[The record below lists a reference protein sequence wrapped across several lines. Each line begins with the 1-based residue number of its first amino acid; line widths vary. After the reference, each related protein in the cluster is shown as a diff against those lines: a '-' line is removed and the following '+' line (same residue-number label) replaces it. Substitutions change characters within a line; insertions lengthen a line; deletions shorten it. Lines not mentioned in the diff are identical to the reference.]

1 MRIQSFSWR
10 ALLALLFLAPLAGPA
25 AATSYVMVSDEALVD
40 GAPLAVV
47 ARVTSVDRSVV
58 VTDRRGDL
66 LVTEYTLDVEEA
78 LKGDAPRGPLK
89 VRVPG
94 GKLPGGIGF
103 KIFGAPRFQ
112 QGQRALLFLEPDGR
126 GGFRPAHFLLGA
138 FHEVP
143 AGEHSVAYRRLED
156 ASEVR
161 ISSGG
166 VESAPGR
173 DRLRDFDSFVRW
185 VAARA
190 AGGRPE
196 VDYMLTDP
204 EGRLRQIAGKYTL
217 FEDSDGS
224 NLRWFEFDDHVEHVE
239 WKANQAGQQGVPGG
253 GFAELQAALQ
263 VWNNDPS
270 TPIDYHYGGKTT
282 TTNSIGSISLPNEFD
297 GINAIVFNDPKGV
310 LPSFSCST
318 GGVLAAGGP
327 WYGFDTELFRGI
339 PYYPILGA
347 DIVTNSGI
355 ACFFTGSDTPAKAAQ
370 ELFAHELGHT
380 LGLGH
385 SCGDDGPDPNCN
397 DALFDDALMRAFIHD
412 DGRGARINND
422 DRAAI
427 KELYS
432 QIPAAPASLTATPVS
447 TTEIRLDWTDTAN
460 GETGFSIESKILGG
474 TFAEVATAPANSTS
488 FVVTGLLPATGYVF
502 RIAALNE
509 NGASAFSN
517 EATAATL
524 AAIAPCVADAQS
536 LCLQGNRFKV
546 SVQWK
551 TGAGQTGVGTKVPV
565 TSADSGLIWFFDED
579 NWEMLVKVLD
589 GCTLNQNFWV
599 FFAATTDVQYTLTVV
614 DTQTG
619 RVKVY
624 FNPAGTPSPAVT
636 DTGAFSCQTGS

>member
-1 MRIQSFSWR
+1 MRIQSLSWR
-10 ALLALLFLAPLAGPA
+10 ALLALLCLVPLAGPA

-40 GAPLAVV
+40 DAPLAVV

-58 VTDRRGDL
+58 VKDL

-78 LKGDAPRGPLK
+78 LKGDAPQGPLK

-94 GKLPGGIGF
+94 GKLPGGIGY

-143 AGEHSVAYRRLED
+143 AGERSVAFRRLEE
-156 ASEVR
+156 ANEVR
-161 ISSGG
+161 MSSGG
-166 VESAPGR
+166 VETAPGR

-190 AGGRPE
+190 AGSRPE
-196 VDYMLTDP
+196 VDYLIADP

-224 NLRWFEFDDHVEHVE
+224 NLRWFEFDTTDDVE

-263 VWNNDPS
+263 AWNNDPS

-282 TTNSIGSISLPNEFD
+282 VTASIGSISLPNEFD
-297 GINAIVFNDPKGV
+297 GQNTIVFNDPKGI
-310 LPSFSCST
+310 LPSFSCSS

-327 WYGFDTELFRGI
+327 WYGFETELFRGI

-355 ACFFTGSDTPAKAAQ
+355 SCFFSGSNTASKAAQ
-370 ELFAHELGHT
+370 ELFGHELGHT

-397 DALFDDALMRAFIHD
+397 DQVFDDALMRAFIHD
-412 DGRGARINND
+412 DGRGARLNND

-432 QIPAAPASLTATPVS
+432 QIPAAPTALTATPVS
-447 TTEIRLDWTDTAN
+447 TTEIRLDWNDTAS
-460 GETGFSIESKILGG
+460 GETGFRIEAKVLGG
-474 TFAEVATAPANSTS
+474 TFAQVATAPANSTS

-509 NGASAFSN
+509 NGASGYSN

-524 AAIAPCVADAQS
+524 AAITPCVADAQS

-546 SVQWK
+546 SVQWAAN
-551 TGAGQTGVGTKVPV
+551 GGTGVGTKVPV
-565 TSADSGLIWFFDED
+565 ASADSGLFWFFDPN

-589 GCTLNQNFWV
+589 GCAGSNHYWV
-599 FFAATTDVQYTLTVV
+599 FFAATTNVQYTLTVV

-636 DTGAFSCQTGS
+636 DTSAFTCSTGS